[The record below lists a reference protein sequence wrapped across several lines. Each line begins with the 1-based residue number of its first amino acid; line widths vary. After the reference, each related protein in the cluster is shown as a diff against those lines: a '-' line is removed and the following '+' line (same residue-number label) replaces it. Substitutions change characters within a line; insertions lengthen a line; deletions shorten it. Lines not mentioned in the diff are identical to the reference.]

1 MAFVPVLSCTLN
13 FIQYQLYIEYLYIYL
28 ALFQIFIHL
37 LCYLP
42 KNIYIHKLSIVVN
55 IHNVL
60 CYIYVI
66 NIYAFDTMCYGNYR
80 YFDAVPKF
88 TVSCKIYIDVFVDVI
103 KQRNFAYNVCKNAY
117 LM

>member
-1 MAFVPVLSCTLN
+1 MAFVPVFSGTLN
-13 FIQYQLYIEYLYIYL
+13 FIHYQLYIEYLYIYL

-37 LCYLP
+37 PCYLP

-66 NIYAFDTMCYGNYR
+66 NVYAFMHLTQCVMAIIDILILCQSLLFHLR
-80 YFDAVPKF
+80 Y
-88 TVSCKIYIDVFVDVI
+88 ILM
-103 KQRNFAYNVCKNAY
+103 Y
-117 LM
+117 LLM